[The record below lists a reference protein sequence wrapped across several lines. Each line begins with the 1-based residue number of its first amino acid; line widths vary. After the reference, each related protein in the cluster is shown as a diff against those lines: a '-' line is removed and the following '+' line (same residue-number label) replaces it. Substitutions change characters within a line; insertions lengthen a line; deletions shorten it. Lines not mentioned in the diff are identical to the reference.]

1 MFLLLMPKIMMMYEI
16 KPTTRPVKR
25 IIEKFAQ
32 KDYNFKLVYHEKL
45 SVLYVSRIHT
55 GNRYLNSK
63 MTKRLVPCPN
73 AKNLF
78 FISSGRSLIF
88 LTNF

>member
-1 MFLLLMPKIMMMYEI
+1 MFPLLMPKIMMMYEI

-45 SVLYVSRIHT
+45 SVLYVTCMKISTPTRSRRAEGLIHQVQDHVA
-55 GNRYLNSK
+55 RFK
-63 MTKRLVPCPN
+63 
-73 AKNLF
+73 
-78 FISSGRSLIF
+78 
-88 LTNF
+88 

>member
-1 MFLLLMPKIMMMYEI
+1 MFPLLMPKIMMMYEI

-45 SVLYVSRIHT
+45 SDSHT
-55 GNRYLNSK
+55 HKEPLFEF
-63 MTKRLVPCPN
+63 
-73 AKNLF
+73 KND
-78 FISSGRSLIF
+78 
-88 LTNF
+88 